1 MMVKKKISA
10 GGYNIQTY
18 AYKII
23 SNLNEMFK
31 NEEIKLKIALII
43 TYLVPIIF
51 IILGIISLIIIMMPK
66 SQVVFYYDYYHEITR
81 CHKSLINYF
90 VCNPV
95 ISFYAF
101 LGIILTYAV
110 IMAYLAY
117 LILYN
122 MHLSNQEV
130 KYMFYLQ
137 VIMLVVYIL
146 IYVIIYH
153 GVYNNFVY
161 DLGSSKYRFH
171 EACQNYMN
179 YEYIN
184 NLTAVNTD
192 IVQANTENF
201 LNSYVKIQLDL
212 LQKQENINVND
223 VSRLS
228 PKSFNS
234 QQTDHLYTKIRN
246 AYITYSI
253 LETFKSTAY
262 QDHSGVSINA
272 AFFNDPNGLIM
283 SVNKSTNKLINDNII
298 NGILDTKSELY
309 ADITT
314 CINDLHMHVLKIT
327 YTFDKIS
334 LSPAAIYWYV
344 MLPVSVIHLC
354 IILVA
359 LYYA

>member
-1 MMVKKKISA
+1 
-10 GGYNIQTY
+10 
-18 AYKII
+18 
-23 SNLNEMFK
+23 
-31 NEEIKLKIALII
+31 
-43 TYLVPIIF
+43 
-51 IILGIISLIIIMMPK
+51 
-66 SQVVFYYDYYHEITR
+66 
-81 CHKSLINYF
+81 
-90 VCNPV
+90 
-95 ISFYAF
+95 
-101 LGIILTYAV
+101 
-110 IMAYLAY
+110 
-117 LILYN
+117 
-122 MHLSNQEV
+122 
-130 KYMFYLQ
+130 
-137 VIMLVVYIL
+137 
-146 IYVIIYH
+146 
-153 GVYNNFVY
+153 
-161 DLGSSKYRFH
+161 
-171 EACQNYMN
+171 MN